1 MKSLYLLGFGRH
13 ATEVSEYL
21 DNDKNFDLKGY
32 IVDDSFISL
41 IASSTKPIFS
51 LTQFLTTILP
61 SDSVYLLNA
70 IGDPLRKKIIEDLA
84 ASGYH
89 FINLIHPH
97 GYMSKSATI
106 GIGNCIAPGSIIN
119 ANVNIA
125 NHCIINTNCSVS
137 HDCQIGDYV
146 TLSPGVNL
154 AGNVKI
160 SKSVFIGV
168 GASVIPN
175 LSIGEG
181 AYIAAGACVTK
192 DVLPYTLVGGVP
204 ATLIKKL

>member
-13 ATEVSEYL
+13 AKEVSEYL
-21 DNDKNFDLKGY
+21 ENDKNFDLKGY
-32 IVDDSFISL
+32 VVDDRFIAS

-61 SDSVYLLNA
+61 SESVYLLNA
-70 IGDPLRKKIIEDLA
+70 IGDPLRKTIIEDLT

-89 FINLIHPH
+89 FINLIHPY

-106 GIGNCIAPGSIIN
+106 GTGNCIAPGTIIN
-119 ANVNIA
+119 SNVTIA

-137 HDCQIGDYV
+137 HDCQLEDYV
-146 TLSPGVNL
+146 TLSPGVTL
-154 AGNVKI
+154 AGNVNVG
-160 SKSVFIGV
+160 KSVFIGV

>member
-1 MKSLYLLGFGRH
+1 MKSIYLLGFGRH
-13 ATEVSEYL
+13 AAEVSEYL
-21 DNDKNFDLKGY
+21 ENDKNFDLKGY
-32 IVDDSFISL
+32 VVDDSFSSL

-61 SDSVYLLNA
+61 SESVHLLNA
-70 IGDPLRKKIIEDLA
+70 IGNPLRKKIIEDLA
-84 ASGYH
+84 ANGYH

-97 GYMSKSATI
+97 GYVSKSATI

-119 ANVNIA
+119 SNVKIA
-125 NHCIINTNCSVS
+125 NHCIINTNCSIS
-137 HDCQIGDYV
+137 HDCQIEDYV
-146 TLSPGVNL
+146 TLSPGVTL

-160 SKSVFIGV
+160 GKSVFIGV

-192 DVLPYTLVGGVP
+192 DISPYTLVGGVP
-204 ATLIKKL
+204 AILIKKI